1 MKDERGEL
9 ITVTEALAI
18 LPCSRQMITKWLREH
33 LDKATGLS
41 VGGRVEGKQVAGLIW
56 LVYRHTAEAAARSG
70 MAWCAGVKRGAK
82 KPGGRKRKR
91 AS

>member
-1 MKDERGEL
+1 MNDERGEL

-33 LDKATGLS
+33 LDPATGLS
-41 VGGRVEGKQVAGLIW
+41 VGGRVEGKQIAGLIW
-56 LVYRHTAEAAARSG
+56 LVYRHTAEAAASDLSWRSG
-70 MAWCAGVKRGAK
+70 APRGAK
-82 KPGGRKRKR
+82 KPGGKKRKK